1 MCLPYECLADDVKS
15 IFVHAVNIFPNDFEM
30 PFNMSQLLNGKY
42 RVRCQEEKPFDAFS
56 ISAM

>member
-1 MCLPYECLADDVKS
+1 MCLPFECLADDVKS
-15 IFVHAVNIFPNDFEM
+15 IFVHAVN
-30 PFNMSQLLNGKY
+30 MSQLLVGNY